1 VSHVRLRTYAI
12 LDVRLSFRFDC
23 DGRGNHNDLMM
34 VAANALLYVFAL
46 TLAVAVISPQPEG
59 ASRRTRA
66 ARSALTC
73 GGGLTVTAAIAL
85 AFVGLWFES
94 ALAGT
99 VAIVVVGTCMWFG
112 LARQPWRP
120 DEDEDDD
127 DDGGGR
133 RHPVPPEPTQPV
145 GGPSE
150 DLWADFDSARAGW
163 ERDREPISA

>member
-1 VSHVRLRTYAI
+1 
-12 LDVRLSFRFDC
+12 
-23 DGRGNHNDLMM
+23 MM
-34 VAANALLYVFAL
+34 VAINALLYVFAL
-46 TLAVAVISPQPEG
+46 TLAVAVISPIPEG
-59 ASRRTRA
+59 APRRTRV

-85 AFVGLWFES
+85 AFIGLWFES

-112 LARQPWRP
+112 LARQPSWP
-120 DEDEDDD
+120 DDEDDND

-133 RHPVPPEPTQPV
+133 RRPIPPEPTQPV

-150 DLWADFDSARAGW
+150 DLWTDFDSTRAGW
-163 ERDREPISA
+163 ERDRAPEPVSL

>member
-1 VSHVRLRTYAI
+1 
-12 LDVRLSFRFDC
+12 
-23 DGRGNHNDLMM
+23 MM

-46 TLAVAVISPQPEG
+46 TLAVAVISPQPDE
-59 ASRRTRA
+59 APRRTRV

-73 GGGLTVTAAIAL
+73 GGGLAVTAAIAL

-99 VAIVVVGTCMWFG
+99 VAILVVGTCMWFG
-112 LARQPWRP
+112 LSREPSQP
-120 DEDEDDD
+120 DDDDDDDD

-133 RHPVPPEPTQPV
+133 RRPVPPEPTQPV

-150 DLWADFDSARAGW
+150 DLWADFDAVRSGW
-163 ERDREPISA
+163 ERDRDRDPVAL

>member
-1 VSHVRLRTYAI
+1 
-12 LDVRLSFRFDC
+12 
-23 DGRGNHNDLMM
+23 MM
-34 VAANALLYVFAL
+34 VAVNALLYVFAL
-46 TLAVAVISPQPEG
+46 TLAVAVISPIPEG
-59 ASRRTRA
+59 APRRTRV

-99 VAIVVVGTCMWFG
+99 VAILVVGTCMWFG
-112 LARQPWRP
+112 LARQASWPD
-120 DEDEDDD
+120 DEDDDD

-133 RHPVPPEPTQPV
+133 RRPIPPEPTQPV

-150 DLWADFDSARAGW
+150 DLWTDFDSVRAGW
-163 ERDREPISA
+163 DRDRDRDPVPV

>member
-1 VSHVRLRTYAI
+1 
-12 LDVRLSFRFDC
+12 
-23 DGRGNHNDLMM
+23 MM
-34 VAANALLYVFAL
+34 VAINALLYVFAL
-46 TLAVAVISPQPEG
+46 TLAVAVISPIPEG
-59 ASRRTRA
+59 APRRTRV

-85 AFVGLWFES
+85 AFIGLWFES

-112 LARQPWRP
+112 LARQPSWP
-120 DEDEDDD
+120 DDEDDDD

-133 RHPVPPEPTQPV
+133 RRPIPPEPTQPV

-150 DLWADFDSARAGW
+150 DLWSDFDSVRAGW
-163 ERDREPISA
+163 DRDCGRDPVSA

>member
-1 VSHVRLRTYAI
+1 
-12 LDVRLSFRFDC
+12 
-23 DGRGNHNDLMM
+23 MM

-59 ASRRTRA
+59 ASRRSRA
-66 ARSALTC
+66 ARSVLTC

-99 VAIVVVGTCMWFG
+99 VAILVVGTCLWFG

-133 RHPVPPEPTQPV
+133 RRPIPPEPTQPV
-145 GGPSE
+145 GGPPE
-150 DLWADFDSARAGW
+150 DLWADFDNVRAGW
-163 ERDREPISA
+163 ERDREPVSA